1 VRGMAPRHV
10 AVVIPFFQRTPGLLA
25 RTLRGVFEQ
34 RDAPPIKVIIVD
46 DASPIPAEAELDGIE
61 VQFRENITIVRQPN
75 MGCAGARNTG
85 LSSVPAS
92 AEWIAMVD
100 SDDVW
105 TPDHLGRAVTALE
118 RDGDF
123 YFADGGMDGTE
134 MTQYRR
140 TEFTADGHRPIP
152 ERDDLFVFEGD
163 LMSLLID
170 RTPFAASTV
179 VYRATVFGSL
189 RFNLDVGIC
198 EDLAFWT
205 TVGSRSPR
213 VVFSTR
219 VEVMGATGGV
229 HISHI
234 KDWKTNRSLSLNR
247 DFLHCY
253 NFMLSTMNL
262 SETQRAK
269 IRQKAAD
276 ARRNAVVTA
285 LAMVKARR
293 SVDRGLAFE
302 LMRESPAFAADLVR
316 SLARQVRNLRP

>member
-1 VRGMAPRHV
+1 VIPRHV

-25 RTLRGVFEQ
+25 RTIRGVFEQ
-34 RDAPPIKVIIVD
+34 RDAPPISVIIVD
-46 DASPIPAEAELDGIE
+46 DASPIPPEAELDGLE
-61 VQFRENITIVRQPN
+61 AQLRENIKIVRQSN
-75 MGCAGARNTG
+75 LGCAGARNTG

-100 SDDVW
+100 SDDLW
-105 TPDHLGRAVTALE
+105 TPDHLSRAVTALE
-118 RDGDF
+118 RHGDF

-140 TEFTADGHRPIP
+140 TDFTEDGHRPIS
-152 ERDDLFVFEGD
+152 EQDDLFVFEGD
-163 LMSLLID
+163 LISLLID

-179 VYRATVFGSL
+179 VYRASVFGAL

-198 EDLAFWT
+198 DDLAFWT

-219 VEVMGATGGV
+219 VEVTGATGGV

-234 KDWKTNRSLSLNR
+234 NDWKTNRSLSLNR
-247 DFLHCY
+247 DFLRCY
-253 NFMLSTMNL
+253 DLMLRTMNL
-262 SETQRAK
+262 SDAQRAK
-269 IRQKAAD
+269 IKQKAAD
-276 ARRNAVVTA
+276 ARRSAVVTA

-293 SVDRGLAFE
+293 SVDRGLALE
-302 LMRESPAFAADLVR
+302 LVRESPAFAVDLVR
-316 SLARQVRNLRP
+316 SVARKVRNVRA